1 MMLGAIIA
9 LAVLAAILAA
19 GCAVLFFE
27 RRNLK
32 AHKAELAGELADTE
46 QQRDQLRDSLHQ
58 RDNEL
63 TKLTEQLH
71 NLEQQQQVLEE
82 AKKQLEST
90 FESLAGRALKG
101 STDEFL
107 KLAKQVFESEQG
119 KAQKHLDAH
128 RQSIESLIK
137 PVRETLD
144 KYNSTLQEV
153 EKARNEAYGAL
164 RQQLSAM
171 ANDQTSLRQ
180 ETAKLTNALRRPDV
194 RGRWGEMQLRRVAE
208 IAGMIENCDFE
219 EQVHLQGEDGS
230 LRPDMVVHL
239 PNERVIVV
247 DAKASLDAYL
257 DAMETTDQQQRQEHY
272 TRHLRHIEGKVQQ
285 LSQKDYAEAV
295 SRQVG
300 RTPDFVVMFIPG
312 ESFLYP
318 AVQQNPDLLESAMNR
333 GVVIATPS
341 TLISLLKAVAM
352 GWREERLAE
361 NARRISEAGRELHRR
376 MATAF
381 GHLDRLQ
388 SSIGKVVDHFNSLV
402 GSLESSVL
410 PQARRF
416 EELEAGSPK
425 KLPETLD
432 GVERTARAPKAVETP
447 DE

>member
-1 MMLGAIIA
+1 
-9 LAVLAAILAA
+9 
-19 GCAVLFFE
+19 
-27 RRNLK
+27 
-32 AHKAELAGELADTE
+32 
-46 QQRDQLRDSLHQ
+46 
-58 RDNEL
+58 
-63 TKLTEQLH
+63 
-71 NLEQQQQVLEE
+71 
-82 AKKQLEST
+82 
-90 FESLAGRALKG
+90 
-101 STDEFL
+101 
-107 KLAKQVFESEQG
+107 
-119 KAQKHLDAH
+119 
-128 RQSIESLIK
+128 
-137 PVRETLD
+137 
-144 KYNSTLQEV
+144 
-153 EKARNEAYGAL
+153 
-164 RQQLSAM
+164 
-171 ANDQTSLRQ
+171 
-180 ETAKLTNALRRPDV
+180 
-194 RGRWGEMQLRRVAE
+194 
-208 IAGMIENCDFE
+208 
-219 EQVHLQGEDGS
+219 
-230 LRPDMVVHL
+230 
-239 PNERVIVV
+239 
-247 DAKASLDAYL
+247 
-257 DAMETTDQQQRQEHY
+257 
-272 TRHLRHIEGKVQQ
+272 
-285 LSQKDYAEAV
+285 
-295 SRQVG
+295 
-300 RTPDFVVMFIPG
+300 MFIPG